1 MLRESK
7 ESYIIQAE
15 MRIQI
20 TTGLNF
26 KMYLRGTLKKKK
38 VALQSHNNPE
48 NYTNK
53 EINKCIFIYL

>member
-38 VALQSHNNPE
+38 LHYKVITTQRTTPI
-48 NYTNK
+48 K
-53 EINKCIFIYL
+53 K